1 MKRKIEGA
9 SPSKIHVSCLVAR
22 TSNFDKVATLIEEFD
37 TCYEYGELGYKNPG
51 NDRVAN
57 VISMV
62 EVEWKFG
69 RGEKRQCAKNIQFQ
83 LG

>member
-1 MKRKIEGA
+1 VKRKIEGA

-22 TSNFDKVATLIEEFD
+22 TPNFEKVATLIEEFD
-37 TCYEYGELGYKNPG
+37 TYSKYGELSQKNSG
-51 NDRVAN
+51 NNRVEN